1 MNFRETRV
9 IELIGILVVC
19 ALVFGCKPRHLTPAK
34 FKQAVEVC
42 RWSGGI
48 PKPIYP
54 DGDPLR
60 VTHVECQKP

>member
-19 ALVFGCKPRHLTPAK
+19 ALLFGCNDPLTPAQ
-34 FKQAVEVC
+34 FHQAVEVC

-54 DGDPLR
+54 DGNPIR
-60 VTHVECQKP
+60 VTHVECQKL

>member
-19 ALVFGCKPRHLTPAK
+19 AFVFGCGDRWLSPAE
-34 FKQAVEVC
+34 FRQAVEVC
-42 RWSGGI
+42 RWSMGI

-54 DGDPLR
+54 DGNPMH
-60 VTHVECQKP
+60 VTHVECEK